1 MANIHFFK
9 LMNWDAVSPGFIA
22 AHKNSFHHILSTRM
36 SRASVGKR
44 LKTPVF
50 MQRLSLNGNNLGFV
64 LTHWMIDEDCTLVLI
79 GILTPFSFLFPSLS
93 LTSWK
98 SQCNVGNHPHLRGQ
112 QGRRRDA
119 QSLRT
124 WQERQQN
131 ASRDILKAQQC
142 LFFSTSLPL
151 FLSSS
156 WERVHGLIIYV
167 HLRFSWKGK
176 GGAKWF
182 TRGGPESGFL
192 SVD

>member
-79 GILTPFSFLFPSLS
+79 GILTPFSFLFPLS
-93 LTSWK
+93 VTHFVEKPMQCRQSSTPERTAGEEARCAKLENLTRTTTKCQPRYFKGAAVSFLLYLAATLFVFL
-98 SQCNVGNHPHLRGQ
+98 VGTCARTHHLRAPPIQLEG
-112 QGRRRDA
+112 
-119 QSLRT
+119 
-124 WQERQQN
+124 E
-131 ASRDILKAQQC
+131 
-142 LFFSTSLPL
+142 
-151 FLSSS
+151 
-156 WERVHGLIIYV
+156 
-167 HLRFSWKGK
+167 
-176 GGAKWF
+176 GG
-182 TRGGPESGFL
+182 S
-192 SVD
+192 